1 MSRRATT
8 ELVVVVAPQE
18 VGLGHRLAVVVRE
31 LRRAV
36 LIRLHAP
43 PPLDAQVGVTRVPAA
58 AHLAE
63 VVWFGPFLSAVE
75 VDHLIGWLRDGGHPG
90 TMPDVLCHK
99 VVRRPDD
106 QRPGAGAGGTCSG

>member
-8 ELVVVVAPQE
+8 ELVVVVAPHE

-58 AHLAE
+58 AYLAE
-63 VVWFGPFLSAVE
+63 MVWFGPFLSAVE
-75 VDHLIGWLRDGGHPG
+75 VDHLIGWLRAGGHPSL
-90 TMPDVLCHK
+90 MPDVLRRK
-99 VVRRPDD
+99 VVRHPSEE
-106 QRPGAGAGGTCSG
+106 RPGAV